1 VVSGTNENFAVNS
14 PIWQGPVYAILAYGT
29 WGLLPIYWKLFLGI
43 PPLEVLVHRILWSVI
58 FLMFVV
64 LIQKKFILLVELCR
78 SPKQLFIIL
87 TTSMLLGANWM
98 IYIWAVNEG
107 FVIETSL
114 GYFINPLV
122 NVMLGMIIFKERFKL
137 WQTLAL
143 ILALC
148 GVLNYLFGFG
158 ELPWIALG
166 LASSFSIYGMLRKI
180 SEAGPLIGLTME
192 TLILVPVALLL
203 LSWWTLDGS
212 SHFGTM
218 SELDLYFLGCGLITS
233 FPLLWFAAAAKRLR
247 FSTLGLFQYLAP
259 TSQFL
264 LGVFL
269 YKEPFTITHAITFA
283 LIWMAL
289 VLYSGNS
296 ISNKLRK

>member
-1 VVSGTNENFAVNS
+1 MVSGTNENFAVNS
-14 PIWQGPVYAILAYGT
+14 PIWQGPVFAILAYGT

>member
-1 VVSGTNENFAVNS
+1 MVSGTNENFAVNS
-14 PIWQGPVYAILAYGT
+14 PIWQGPVFAILAYGT

-122 NVMLGMIIFKERFKL
+122 NVMLGMIIFKERFNL

-203 LSWWTLDGS
+203 LSWWSLDGS

>member
-1 VVSGTNENFAVNS
+1 MVSGTNENFAVNS

-148 GVLNYLFGFG
+148 RVLNYLFGFG

>member
-1 VVSGTNENFAVNS
+1 MVSGTNENFAVNQ
-14 PIWQGPVYAILAYGT
+14 PAWQGPVFAILAYGT

-43 PPLEVLVHRILWSVI
+43 PSLEVLVHRILWSVI

-122 NVMLGMIIFKERFKL
+122 NVMFGMIIFKERFNF

-166 LASSFSIYGMLRKI
+166 LASSFPIYGMLRKI

-203 LSWWTLDGS
+203 LSSWTLDGS

>member
-14 PIWQGPVYAILAYGT
+14 PIWQGPVFAILAYGT

-203 LSWWTLDGS
+203 LSWWSLDGS

>member
-1 VVSGTNENFAVNS
+1 MVSGTNENFAVNS
-14 PIWQGPVYAILAYGT
+14 PIWQGPVFAILAYGT

-122 NVMLGMIIFKERFKL
+122 NVMLGMIIFKERFNL

>member
-1 VVSGTNENFAVNS
+1 MVSGTNENFAVNS
-14 PIWQGPVYAILAYGT
+14 PIWQGPVFAILAYGT

-203 LSWWTLDGS
+203 LSWWSLDGS

>member
-1 VVSGTNENFAVNS
+1 MVSGTNENFAVNS

-122 NVMLGMIIFKERFKL
+122 NVMLGMIIFKERFNL

>member
-203 LSWWTLDGS
+203 LSWWSLDGS

>member
-1 VVSGTNENFAVNS
+1 M
-14 PIWQGPVYAILAYGT
+14 WQGPVFAILAYGT

>member
-1 VVSGTNENFAVNS
+1 MVSGTNENFAVNS

-122 NVMLGMIIFKERFKL
+122 NVMLGMIIFKERFNL

-203 LSWWTLDGS
+203 LSWWSLDGS

>member
-1 VVSGTNENFAVNS
+1 MVSGTNENFAVNS

-78 SPKQLFIIL
+78 SPKLLFIIL

-98 IYIWAVNEG
+98 INIWAVNEG

>member
-122 NVMLGMIIFKERFKL
+122 NVMLGMIIFKERFNL

>member
-1 VVSGTNENFAVNS
+1 M
-14 PIWQGPVYAILAYGT
+14 WQGPVFAILAYGT

-203 LSWWTLDGS
+203 LSWWSLDGS

>member
-1 VVSGTNENFAVNS
+1 MVSGTNENFAANS
-14 PIWQGPVYAILAYGT
+14 PIWQGPVFAILAYGT
-29 WGLLPIYWKLFLGI
+29 WGLLPIYWKLFMGI
-43 PPLEVLVHRILWSVI
+43 PSLEVLVHRILWSVI

-122 NVMLGMIIFKERFKL
+122 NVMLGMIIFKERFNL

-192 TLILVPVALLL
+192 TLILVPVAFLL

-269 YKEPFTITHAITFA
+269 YKEPFTITHVVTFA

-289 VLYSGNS
+289 ILYSGNS
-296 ISNKLRK
+296 ISNKLKK

>member
-1 VVSGTNENFAVNS
+1 
-14 PIWQGPVYAILAYGT
+14 
-29 WGLLPIYWKLFLGI
+29 
-43 PPLEVLVHRILWSVI
+43 
-58 FLMFVV
+58 
-64 LIQKKFILLVELCR
+64 
-78 SPKQLFIIL
+78 
-87 TTSMLLGANWM
+87 MLLGANWM

-192 TLILVPVALLL
+192 TLILVPVALFL

>member
-1 VVSGTNENFAVNS
+1 MVSGTNENFAVNS
-14 PIWQGPVYAILAYGT
+14 PIWQGPVFAILAYGT

-43 PPLEVLVHRILWSVI
+43 PSLEVLVHRILWSVI

-192 TLILVPVALLL
+192 TLILVPVALFL

>member
-1 VVSGTNENFAVNS
+1 MVSGTNENFAANS
-14 PIWQGPVYAILAYGT
+14 PIWQGPVFAILAYGT

-43 PPLEVLVHRILWSVI
+43 PSLEVLVHRILWSVI

-122 NVMLGMIIFKERFKL
+122 NVMLGMIIFKERFNL

-148 GVLNYLFGFG
+148 GILNYLFGYG

-289 VLYSGNS
+289 VLYSGNR

>member
-87 TTSMLLGANWM
+87 TTSILLGANWM

-137 WQTLAL
+137 WQTFAL

-269 YKEPFTITHAITFA
+269 YKEPFTITHTITFA

>member
-1 VVSGTNENFAVNS
+1 MVSGTNENFAVNS

>member
-1 VVSGTNENFAVNS
+1 MVSGTNENFAVNS

-203 LSWWTLDGS
+203 LSWWSLDGS

>member
-1 VVSGTNENFAVNS
+1 MVSGTNENFAVNS
-14 PIWQGPVYAILAYGT
+14 PIWQGPVYSILAYGT

-122 NVMLGMIIFKERFKL
+122 NVMLGMIIFKERFNL

-203 LSWWTLDGS
+203 LSWWSLDGS

>member
-1 VVSGTNENFAVNS
+1 MVSGTNENFAANS
-14 PIWQGPVYAILAYGT
+14 PIWQGPVFAILAYGT

-43 PPLEVLVHRILWSVI
+43 PSLEVLVHRILWSVI

-122 NVMLGMIIFKERFKL
+122 NVMLGMIIFKERFNL

-289 VLYSGNS
+289 ILYSGNS
-296 ISNKLRK
+296 ISNKFRK

>member
-1 VVSGTNENFAVNS
+1 M
-14 PIWQGPVYAILAYGT
+14 WQGPVYAILAYGT

-122 NVMLGMIIFKERFKL
+122 NVMLGMIIFKERFNL

>member
-1 VVSGTNENFAVNS
+1 MVSGTNENFAVNS
-14 PIWQGPVYAILAYGT
+14 PIWQGPVFAILAYGT

-122 NVMLGMIIFKERFKL
+122 NVMLGMIKFKKRFKL

-269 YKEPFTITHAITFA
+269 YKEPFTITHTITFA

-289 VLYSGNS
+289 ILYSGNS
-296 ISNKLRK
+296 ISNKLWK

>member
-122 NVMLGMIIFKERFKL
+122 NVMLGMIIFKERFNL

-203 LSWWTLDGS
+203 LSWWSLDGS

>member
-1 VVSGTNENFAVNS
+1 MVSGTNENFAVNS

-29 WGLLPIYWKLFLGI
+29 WGLPPIYWKLFLGI

-122 NVMLGMIIFKERFKL
+122 NVMLGMIIFKERFNL

>member
-1 VVSGTNENFAVNS
+1 M
-14 PIWQGPVYAILAYGT
+14 WQGPVYAILAYGT

>member
-1 VVSGTNENFAVNS
+1 MVSGTNENFAVNS
-14 PIWQGPVYAILAYGT
+14 PIWQGPVFAILAYGT

-122 NVMLGMIIFKERFKL
+122 NVMLGMIIFKERFNL

-296 ISNKLRK
+296 ISKKLRK

>member
-1 VVSGTNENFAVNS
+1 MVSGNNENFAANS
-14 PIWQGPVYAILAYGT
+14 PIWQGPVFAILAYGT

-43 PPLEVLVHRILWSVI
+43 PSLEVLVHRILWSVI

>member
-1 VVSGTNENFAVNS
+1 MVSGTNENFAVNS

-87 TTSMLLGANWM
+87 TTSILLGANWM

>member
-14 PIWQGPVYAILAYGT
+14 PIWQGPVFAILAYGT

>member
-14 PIWQGPVYAILAYGT
+14 PIWQGPVFAILAYGT

-122 NVMLGMIIFKERFKL
+122 NVMLGMIIFKERLKL

>member
-1 VVSGTNENFAVNS
+1 MVSGTNENFAANS
-14 PIWQGPVYAILAYGT
+14 PIWQGPVFAILAYGT

-43 PPLEVLVHRILWSVI
+43 PSLELLVHRILWSVI

-233 FPLLWFAAAAKRLR
+233 FPLIWFAAAVKRLR

-269 YKEPFTITHAITFA
+269 YKEPFTITHTITFA

-289 VLYSGNS
+289 ILYSGNS